1 MFIFGAKIQS
11 QQFEFS
17 VLFQFSF
24 HLTELWNLGT
34 PSSNF
39 FMGTYPITQTIYKY
53 GSRCKAQIFVKC
65 RLPSESRLLSD
76 GNWLQKIFW
85 GRAWLEPSIICF
97 YSFLQLVARK
107 KRELNYG
114 LINFSAARTTATSTF
129 RFASVLVVQVPN
141 DLKWHVLMRFT
152 RSRK

>member
-1 MFIFGAKIQS
+1 MGHPVVTFSWERIQLPKPFINMG
-11 QQFEFS
+11 
-17 VLFQFSF
+17 VDV
-24 HLTELWNLGT
+24 
-34 PSSNF
+34 SSD
-39 FMGTYPITQTIYKY
+39 ICQ
-53 GSRCKAQIFVKC
+53 V
-65 RLPSESRLLSD
+65 PSESRLLSD

-129 RFASVLVVQVPN
+129 RFASVPVVQVPN
-141 DLKWHVLMRFT
+141 DLK
-152 RSRK
+152 